1 VALLEVQ
8 DVTVRFGGLAAL
20 DAVNVTVHP
29 GEIVSIIGPNGAG
42 KTTMFNVIS
51 GLQQPATGAVRFQER
66 DITRA
71 QPHVRARRGMGRTF
85 QRVQLFGQLSV
96 LDNVLLGAEGTGPSR
111 MVGSLLRTP
120 GVIRSERQARAKARE
135 ILQVVGI
142 EEHGDR
148 QARKLPLGLLRRV
161 ELARAL
167 ASSPL
172 LLLLDEPASG
182 MDEHESRDFAELVHE
197 LRPLFGLSILVV
209 EHDMKVVNRIS
220 DFIYVLDFG
229 RVIASGV
236 PAEVARNELVLSAYL
251 GGEGSEDA
259 RVLSGR

>member
-1 VALLEVQ
+1 MALLEVQ

-20 DAVNVTVHP
+20 DAVNVKVHP

-51 GLQQPATGAVRFQER
+51 GLQPPTEGTVRFLDQ

-71 QPHVRARRGMGRTF
+71 QPHARARMGMGRTF

-96 LDNVLLGAEGTGPSR
+96 LDNVLLGAEGIGPSR
-111 MVGSLLRTP
+111 LVGSLLRTP
-120 GVIRSERQARAKARE
+120 GVVRAERQARTKARE
-135 ILQVVGI
+135 ILEIAGI
-142 EEHGDR
+142 GEYAER

-167 ASSPL
+167 AGSPG

-182 MDEHESRDFAELVHE
+182 MDDHESGEFAELVHAV
-197 LRPLFGLSILVV
+197 RPVFGLSILVV

>member
-1 VALLEVQ
+1 MALLEVQ
-8 DVTVRFGGLAAL
+8 DITVRFGGLAAL
-20 DAVNVTVHP
+20 DGVNIAVHP
-29 GEIVSIIGPNGAG
+29 GEIISVIGPNGAG
-42 KTTMFNVIS
+42 KTTLFNVIS
-51 GLQQPATGAVRFQER
+51 GLQEPTSGTIRFQDR
-66 DITRA
+66 NITRA
-71 QPHVRARRGMGRTF
+71 QPYARARMGLGRTF

-111 MVGSLLRTP
+111 LVGSLLRTP
-120 GVIRSERQARAKARE
+120 GVVRAERRSRAKARE
-135 ILQVVGI
+135 ILEVVGI
-142 EEHGDR
+142 SEHADR
-148 QARKLPLGLLRRV
+148 QAKKLPLGLLRRV

-167 ASSPL
+167 ASSPV

-182 MDEHESRDFAELVHE
+182 MDDHESGEFAELIHD

-229 RVIASGV
+229 RAIASGL
-236 PAEVARNELVLSAYL
+236 PSEVAHDEIVLAAYL
-251 GGEGSEDA
+251 GVEGSEDA